1 LRKEKGGAEI
11 GDRPIIEKR
20 VAKVLVICKGGF

>member
-1 LRKEKGGAEI
+1 MSQREKDAKI
-11 GDRPIIEKR
+11 GDRPIIEKG